1 MSMYIE
7 DGDGVCSAMTE
18 GGGGLAGTT
27 TALDAVDSLFTCS
40 VAMRDL
46 ARAEQKGQRFRNEC
60 TYPI

>member
-27 TALDAVDSLFTCS
+27 TALDAVDSLFTCC
-40 VAMRDL
+40 M
-46 ARAEQKGQRFRNEC
+46 EC
-60 TYPI
+60 VVVENQPGTALS